1 MKNPPLIIKIRADDN
16 NSVEVN
22 TKKNKIDINK
32 IE

>member
-1 MKNPPLIIKIRADDN
+1 MKKPPLTIKIRADDD
-16 NSVEVN
+16 NSGKVN